1 MTEDPNKE
9 ETLDQN
15 NPEPE
20 SSNPETPPEE
30 APIEASAPDAAADP
44 APDDAAEDAA
54 PDDPDSP
61 DGEESPWGSDK
72 PLEAEIADLKDKLLR
87 SLAEN
92 ENQIRRA
99 RRDRED
105 ATKYAAANFARDMLG
120 VADNIRRALEA
131 VPEGLNQED
140 AAVKAFLDGIALTE
154 KEFLIALERHGI
166 KKISPLGEK
175 FDHDHHEALF
185 EVPTSDAD
193 PGTVMQVV
201 EEGYIIHD
209 RLLRAARV
217 GVAKA
222 LAPPPSDDDGD
233 SHQVDTTA

>member
-1 MTEDPNKE
+1 MTEEPNKE
-9 ETLDQN
+9 PLKQEI
-15 NPEPE
+15 
-20 SSNPETPPEE
+20 PETEE
-30 APIEASAPDAAADP
+30 AAGDAPTEAPVDDAAAGGDDRHSDAEASEGGQSAAATEKSP
-44 APDDAAEDAA
+44 AE
-54 PDDPDSP
+54 
-61 DGEESPWGSDK
+61 
-72 PLEAEIADLKDKLLR
+72 EIAELKDKLLR

-131 VPEGLNQED
+131 VPEAMSEED
-140 AAVKAFLDGIALTE
+140 PAVKAFLEGIALTE
-154 KEFLIALERHGI
+154 RELLSTLERHGI
-166 KKISPLGEK
+166 KKLSPLGEK
-175 FDHDHHEALF
+175 FDHGRHEALF
-185 EVPTSDAD
+185 EVPTDEAE

-217 GVAKA
+217 GVSKA
-222 LAPPPSDDDGD
+222 LTPAPASEEDDG
-233 SHQVDTTA
+233 HQVDTTA

>member
-1 MTEDPNKE
+1 MTEASNEKTP
-9 ETLDQN
+9 DQD
-15 NPEPE
+15 NPGPE
-20 SSNPETPPEE
+20 SP
-30 APIEASAPDAAADP
+30 
-44 APDDAAEDAA
+44 AEDAPA
-54 PDDPDSP
+54 ETFAGGPRHDSAEAAASADDQNAA
-61 DGEESPWGSDK
+61 ESEKTPA
-72 PLEAEIADLKDKLLR
+72 EEIAELKDKLLR

-120 VADNIRRALEA
+120 VADNIRRAMEA
-131 VPEGLNQED
+131 VPDGLNQQD
-140 AAVKAFLDGIALTE
+140 AAVKAFLDGITLTE
-154 KEFLIALERHGI
+154 RELLTTLERHGI

-185 EVPTSDAD
+185 EVPTNDAD

-222 LAPPPSDDDGD
+222 LLPPSPPGDEDDG
-233 SHQVDTTA
+233 HHIDTTA

>member
-1 MTEDPNKE
+1 MTADTNK

-15 NPEPE
+15 SPEPE
-20 SSNPETPPEE
+20 NPVEETPVES
-30 APIEASAPDAAADP
+30 SADDPRPDTADAAA
-44 APDDAAEDAA
+44 
-54 PDDPDSP
+54 P
-61 DGEESPWGSDK
+61 DGEQGAV
-72 PLEAEIADLKDKLLR
+72 EADQPPAEKTPEEEIAELKDKLLR

-154 KEFLIALERHGI
+154 REFLTTLERHGI

-222 LAPPPSDDDGD
+222 LPPPSPPGDEDD
-233 SHQVDTTA
+233 SHKVDTTA

>member
-1 MTEDPNKE
+1 MTENPNK

-15 NPEPE
+15 SQEPE
-20 SSNPETPPEE
+20 GPAEETTAETTADNPQPDVAE
-30 APIEASAPDAAADP
+30 AAAADG
-44 APDDAAEDAA
+44 AQGTAA
-54 PDDPDSP
+54 PAQTPA
-61 DGEESPWGSDK
+61 E
-72 PLEAEIADLKDKLLR
+72 EIAELKDKLLR

-120 VADNIRRALEA
+120 VADNIRRAMEA
-131 VPEGLNQED
+131 VPDGLNQED

-154 KEFLIALERHGI
+154 RELLTTLERHGI
-166 KKISPLGEK
+166 TKIFPMGEN
-175 FDHDHHEALF
+175 FDHNRHEALF
-185 EVPTSDAD
+185 EVPTDDAD

-222 LAPPPSDDDGD
+222 LAPPSPPSEDDDG
-233 SHQVDTTA
+233 HQVDTTA

>member
-9 ETLDQN
+9 ETSDQIS
-15 NPEPE
+15 PDA
-20 SSNPETPPEE
+20 ETPTAESTVE
-30 APIEASAPDAAADP
+30 AGAVDSAPEGVDEAAGDP
-44 APDDAAEDAA
+44 E
-54 PDDPDSP
+54 
-61 DGEESPWGSDK
+61 GEESPWSSDN

-99 RRDRED
+99 RRDRDD

-120 VADNIRRALEA
+120 VADNIRRAMDA
-131 VPEGLNQED
+131 IPEGLNKED
-140 AAVKAFLDGIALTE
+140 DAVKGFLDGIELTE
-154 KEFLIALERHGI
+154 RELLTKLERHGI

-175 FDHDHHEALF
+175 FDHDRHEALF
-185 EVPTSDAD
+185 EVPTNDAE

-201 EEGYIIHD
+201 EEGYIIHE

-217 GVAKA
+217 GVSKA
-222 LAPPPSDDDGD
+222 IQPPSSPGD
-233 SHQVDTTA
+233 EDEGHQVDTTA

>member
-1 MTEDPNKE
+1 MTVDPNKE
-9 ETLDQN
+9 TLDQDS
-15 NPEPE
+15 PEPE
-20 SSNPETPPEE
+20 APVDE
-30 APIEASAPDAAADP
+30 APAETSADDPRPDTAAAADDAQSP
-44 APDDAAEDAA
+44 AESGKTPAE
-54 PDDPDSP
+54 
-61 DGEESPWGSDK
+61 
-72 PLEAEIADLKDKLLR
+72 EIAELKDKLLR

-131 VPEGLNQED
+131 VPEGLDQED

-154 KEFLIALERHGI
+154 RELLSTLERHGI
-166 KKISPLGEK
+166 RKLSPLGEK

-185 EVPTSDAD
+185 EVPTGDAE

-201 EEGYIIHD
+201 EAGYIIHD

-222 LAPPPSDDDGD
+222 LAPPSGDDDG
-233 SHQVDTTA
+233 HQVDTTA

>member
-1 MTEDPNKE
+1 MTEDSNK
-9 ETLDQN
+9 ETLDQDSPQPES
-15 NPEPE
+15 PEPE
-20 SSNPETPPEE
+20 LPELEIPVPESSTEETPAETLTGESEPDGAEE
-30 APIEASAPDAAADP
+30 AVS
-44 APDDAAEDAA
+44 
-54 PDDPDSP
+54 
-61 DGEESPWGSDK
+61 DGEQSPWGSEK
-72 PLEAEIADLKDKLLR
+72 APAEEIAELKDKLLR

-131 VPEGLNQED
+131 VPDGLDQED
-140 AAVKAFLDGIALTE
+140 AAVKAFLDGIELTE
-154 KEFLIALERHGI
+154 RELLSTLERHGI
-166 KKISPLGEK
+166 KKLSPLGEK
-175 FDHDHHEALF
+175 FDHDRHEALF
-185 EVPTSDAD
+185 EVPTNEAD

-201 EEGYIIHD
+201 EAGYIIHD

-222 LAPPPSDDDGD
+222 LVPPSPPGDEED

>member
-1 MTEDPNKE
+1 MTEDPKKE
-9 ETLDQN
+9 ETPDQN
-15 NPEPE
+15 SPAA
-20 SSNPETPPEE
+20 ETPTEDTPVE
-30 APIEASAPDAAADP
+30 AASVDP
-44 APDDAAEDAA
+44 SPDDAEETADGQE
-54 PDDPDSP
+54 
-61 DGEESPWGSDK
+61 GEESPWSSDN

-120 VADNIRRALEA
+120 VADNIHRAMDA
-131 VPEGLNQED
+131 IPESLNKED
-140 AAVKAFLDGIALTE
+140 DAVKGFLEGIELTE
-154 KEFLIALERHGI
+154 RELLTTLERHGI

-185 EVPTSDAD
+185 EVPTNDAV

-201 EEGYIIHD
+201 EEGYVIHD

-217 GVAKA
+217 GVSKA
-222 LAPPPSDDDGD
+222 LQPPSPPGD
-233 SHQVDTTA
+233 EDEGHQVDTTA

>member
-1 MTEDPNKE
+1 MAVDSNK

-15 NPEPE
+15 SPEPEDPELESPESESPEPE
-20 SSNPETPPEE
+20 SSAEETPAET
-30 APIEASAPDAAADP
+30 SAGDAEPDAVEETA
-44 APDDAAEDAA
+44 
-54 PDDPDSP
+54 S
-61 DGEESPWGSDK
+61 DGEQSPWASEK
-72 PLEAEIADLKDKLLR
+72 SLEAEIAELKDKLLR
-87 SLAEN
+87 ALAEN

-120 VADNIRRALEA
+120 VADNIRRAMEA
-131 VPEGLNQED
+131 APEGLDQED
-140 AAVKAFLDGIALTE
+140 GAVKAFLDGIALTE
-154 KEFLIALERHGI
+154 RELLSTLERHGI
-166 KKISPLGEK
+166 KKLSPLGEK

-185 EVPTSDAD
+185 EVPTNEAD

-201 EEGYIIHD
+201 EAGYVIHD

-222 LAPPPSDDDGD
+222 LVPPSDEED

>member
-1 MTEDPNKE
+1 MTVDTNKE
-9 ETLDQN
+9 PHDQDSPEPE

-20 SSNPETPPEE
+20 NVERESPPEE
-30 APIEASAPDAAADP
+30 SPVEPLEAEFESDP
-44 APDDAAEDAA
+44 TEEFA
-54 PDDPDSP
+54 S
-61 DGEESPWGSDK
+61 DGEESPWGSENT
-72 PLEAEIADLKDKLLR
+72 LEQEIAELKDKLLR
-87 SLAEN
+87 ALAEN

-140 AAVKAFLDGIALTE
+140 TAVKAFLDGIALTE
-154 KEFLIALERHGI
+154 REFLTALERHGI
-166 KKISPLGEK
+166 KKIAPLGEK
-175 FDHDHHEALF
+175 FDHDHHEAMF
-185 EVPTSDAD
+185 EVPTNDAE

-222 LAPPPSDDDGD
+222 LAPPSPPGDEED

>member
-1 MTEDPNKE
+1 MTEDSNK
-9 ETLDQN
+9 ETLDQDSPQPESPEPELPELEI
-15 NPEPE
+15 PEPE
-20 SSNPETPPEE
+20 SSTEETPAETFTGDSEPDGAEE
-30 APIEASAPDAAADP
+30 AVSG
-44 APDDAAEDAA
+44 
-54 PDDPDSP
+54 
-61 DGEESPWGSDK
+61 GEQSPWGSEQA
-72 PLEAEIADLKDKLLR
+72 PAEEIAELKDKLLR

-131 VPEGLNQED
+131 VPEGLDQED
-140 AAVKAFLDGIALTE
+140 AAVKAFLDGIELTE
-154 KEFLIALERHGI
+154 RELLSTLERHGI
-166 KKISPLGEK
+166 EKLSPLGEK
-175 FDHDHHEALF
+175 FDHDRHEALF
-185 EVPTSDAD
+185 EVPTNEAD

-201 EEGYIIHD
+201 EAGYIIHD

-222 LAPPPSDDDGD
+222 LVPPGPPGDEED

>member
-1 MTEDPNKE
+1 MTQDPTR
-9 ETLDQN
+9 ETTN
-15 NPEPE
+15 HVNPEPE
-20 SSNPETPPEE
+20 IPAEE
-30 APIEASAPDAAADP
+30 PSTDTSAGDPGPDSAAANN
-44 APDDAAEDAA
+44 
-54 PDDPDSP
+54 
-61 DGEESPWGSDK
+61 DGEQSPWSSENA
-72 PLEAEIADLKDKLLR
+72 LAEEVAELKDKLLR

-120 VADNIRRALEA
+120 VADNIRRAMEA

-140 AAVKAFLDGIALTE
+140 AAVKGFLEGIALTE
-154 KEFLIALERHGI
+154 RELLTTLERHGI
-166 KKISPLGEK
+166 KKLSPLGEK

-185 EVPTSDAD
+185 EVPTNDAE
-193 PGTVMQVV
+193 PGTVIQVV
-201 EEGYIIHD
+201 EEGFIIHD

-222 LAPPPSDDDGD
+222 LAPPTPLPGDEEDG
-233 SHQVDTTA
+233 HQVDTTA

>member
-1 MTEDPNKE
+1 MTEEPNKKP
-9 ETLDQN
+9 LDQE
-15 NPEPE
+15 NPEAERNAEDP
-20 SSNPETPPEE
+20 
-30 APIEASAPDAAADP
+30 PIEASVDDLASGAADEGDNEAAQPESEQAEKSP
-44 APDDAAEDAA
+44 AE
-54 PDDPDSP
+54 
-61 DGEESPWGSDK
+61 
-72 PLEAEIADLKDKLLR
+72 EIAELKDKLLR

-105 ATKYAAANFARDMLG
+105 ATKYATSNFARDMLG
-120 VADNIRRALEA
+120 VADNTRRAMDA

-140 AAVKAFLDGIALTE
+140 AAVKSFLEGIALTE
-154 KEFLIALERHGI
+154 RELLSTLERHGI
-166 KKISPLGEK
+166 KKLSPLGKK
-175 FDHDHHEALF
+175 FDHDRHEALF
-185 EVPTSDAD
+185 EVPTGDAE

-222 LAPPPSDDDGD
+222 LAPAPASEEDDG
-233 SHQVDTTA
+233 HQVNTTA